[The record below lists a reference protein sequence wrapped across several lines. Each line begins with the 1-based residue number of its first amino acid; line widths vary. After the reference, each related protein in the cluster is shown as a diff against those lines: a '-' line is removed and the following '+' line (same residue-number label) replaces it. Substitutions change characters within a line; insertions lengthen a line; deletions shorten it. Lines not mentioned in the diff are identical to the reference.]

1 MEVALFS
8 ILATLSIALEV
19 VGAAII
25 VGAAVLALAEL
36 GRAAIRDRR
45 FVWLEVRRLFGR
57 GLVLGLEF
65 LIGADVLR
73 TIVAPTLEDLA
84 ILGAIIVLRT
94 ILSLSIEFELRG
106 ATDES
111 DDRRA

>member
-1 MEVALFS
+1 MESALLS
-8 ILATLSIALEV
+8 ILATLAFALEV

-25 VGAAVLALAEL
+25 VGAAALALAEL
-36 GRAAIRDRR
+36 IRVPIRGRR
-45 FVWLEVRRLFGR
+45 FVWQEVRRLFGR

-94 ILSLSIEFELRG
+94 ILSLSIEFELRQ
-106 ATDES
+106 ATGES
-111 DDRRA
+111 DDRVV